1 MNAQTLLLERR
12 LAGLLLIGCGAVFVV
27 GGLLYTGRAIWKWP
41 AAQTDTYL
49 LWERGWVIAAALVN
63 VLGFVV
69 LADLL
74 QNAGDVVIA
83 RLALALYVIGTAVLL
98 AVEGAF
104 LHDRQ
109 WVTAQVVLYVALAFL
124 AQAAFGA
131 ALLRTGLVPAWVAWL
146 TVLWNLGW
154 LALFAI
160 VRPDDIY
167 YPVLHHVAPVVIGVA
182 LLMSM

>member
-1 MNAQTLLLERR
+1 VNVQSLLLERR
-12 LAGLLLIGCGAVFVV
+12 LAGVLLIGCFVVFVV

-74 QNAGDVVIA
+74 QNSGDVIIA
-83 RLALALYVIGTAVLL
+83 RLALTVYVIGTAVLL
-98 AVEGAF
+98 AAEGAF

-109 WVTAQVVLYVALAFL
+109 WISAQVVLYVALAFL
-124 AQAAFGA
+124 VQAAFGV
-131 ALLRTGLVPAWVAWL
+131 ALLRTGLVPAWAAWM
-146 TVLWNLGW
+146 TIVWNLGL

-160 VRPDDIY
+160 VRPDDVY
-167 YPVLHHVAPVVIGVA
+167 YPVLHHVAPLIIGIA
-182 LLMSM
+182 LLVAG